1 MGDFYKLAVLF
12 KISCSFFLGYFTTPK
27 IFHGVISFFFLEYA
41 GDLRI
46 NILRRERGK
55 EPPKCYRGKGSM
67 STLSGGTNSELT
79 PLGDK
84 TV

>member
-12 KISCSFFLGYFTTPK
+12 KISCSFFWVILPLPKYF
-27 IFHGVISFFFLEYA
+27 VELSVFFLEYA

-84 TV
+84 TI